1 MTNPKS
7 QTPPSKTDRDNNLGR
22 GAPDDRKERTEQMQ
36 RDAAR
41 ALERNPQYRKRQ
53 AHDMDREDCE
63 IQQEGTAD
71 EKAGV
76 RLSKDELERKDRS

>member
-1 MTNPKS
+1 
-7 QTPPSKTDRDNNLGR
+7 
-22 GAPDDRKERTEQMQ
+22 MQ

-41 ALERNPQYRKRQ
+41 GLERNPQYRKRQ
-53 AHDMDREDCE
+53 AHDMDREDRE